1 MAKMKRASEKKKAL
15 KKEWDLVKKK
25 EENFLEE
32 RREKK
37 DSALNRLL
45 ADKVPEKLQST
56 LDAAFS
62 KAFSV
67 VFHKGTTFIEK
78 TYRRE
83 TMEEDFIIN
92 SYAIDVKKGT
102 KGLRTFSRNAGK
114 AGAKNLAIS
123 GVEGIGLGLLGIG
136 LPDIPIFV
144 AVVLKNMYELALSYG
159 YSYESEEERY
169 WILLLIRGAFVYG
182 DNLKKVNRE
191 SDRFIKEGT
200 LPEGYDA
207 EEAIREVSAELSKEL
222 LYMKFLQGIP
232 VAGAAG
238 GVYDVIYLRRIQR
251 YSGIKYR
258 KRFLYDQ
265 ARSMAQD
272 GAAEDTG
279 EIRKAGGTEREVSGQ
294 NEGGAE

>member
-67 VFHKGTTFIEK
+67 VFHKGTAFIEK

-102 KGLRTFSRNAGK
+102 RGLRTFSGMRERPARR
-114 AGAKNLAIS
+114 I
-123 GVEGIGLGLLGIG
+123 
-136 LPDIPIFV
+136 
-144 AVVLKNMYELALSYG
+144 LS
-159 YSYESEEERY
+159 
-169 WILLLIRGAFVYG
+169 
-182 DNLKKVNRE
+182 
-191 SDRFIKEGT
+191 
-200 LPEGYDA
+200 
-207 EEAIREVSAELSKEL
+207 SAEWRASVWD
-222 LYMKFLQGIP
+222 FW
-232 VAGAAG
+232 
-238 GVYDVIYLRRIQR
+238 
-251 YSGIKYR
+251 
-258 KRFLYDQ
+258 
-265 ARSMAQD
+265 
-272 GAAEDTG
+272 
-279 EIRKAGGTEREVSGQ
+279 VSGFRTFLFSWPSC
-294 NEGGAE
+294 

>member
-144 AVVLKNMYELALSYG
+144 AVVLKNMYDWLS
-159 YSYESEEERY
+159 
-169 WILLLIRGAFVYG
+169 VM
-182 DNLKKVNRE
+182 
-191 SDRFIKEGT
+191 
-200 LPEGYDA
+200 
-207 EEAIREVSAELSKEL
+207 AIR
-222 LYMKFLQGIP
+222 MN
-232 VAGAAG
+232 
-238 GVYDVIYLRRIQR
+238 
-251 YSGIKYR
+251 R
-258 KRFLYDQ
+258 KRNV
-265 ARSMAQD
+265 
-272 GAAEDTG
+272 TG
-279 EIRKAGGTEREVSGQ
+279 FFS
-294 NEGGAE
+294 